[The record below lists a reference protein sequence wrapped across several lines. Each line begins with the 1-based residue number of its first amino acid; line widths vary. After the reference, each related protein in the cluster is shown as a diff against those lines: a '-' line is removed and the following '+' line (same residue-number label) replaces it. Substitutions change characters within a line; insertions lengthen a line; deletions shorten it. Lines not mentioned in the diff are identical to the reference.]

1 VEVNLPLQGLFKH
14 AKVIRRARNA
24 DGDVIGRAN
33 SNPLL
38 DTRMYEVEFVDGRV
52 SEITA
57 NLIAQNM
64 AEQCDAAGRQYL
76 LMDQITDHKCDDDAV
91 KYDDRFIT

>member
-1 VEVNLPLQGLFKH
+1 M
-14 AKVIRRARNA
+14 RRARNS
-24 DGDVIGRAN
+24 DGKEIGKAN
-33 SNPLL
+33 ANPIL

-76 LMDQITDHKCDDDAV
+76 LMDQITDHKCDDDAI
-91 KYDDRFIT
+91 KYSDRFITKNW